1 MFNGVFD
8 SNDRRVRQWDLPKM
22 KVSDF
27 QPGDAVY
34 YQGDKLKQELT
45 SKEGKPY
52 KGWIH
57 ALVQNQDDTF
67 VVWFPDTKESDSY
80 IMKASSLSKAR
91 PPKVEKVEGVEVMP
105 IRKRKS
111 ED

>member
-1 MFNGVFD
+1 M
-8 SNDRRVRQWDLPKM
+8 SNYGPIFM
-22 KVSDF
+22 
-27 QPGDAVY
+27 PGDAVY
-34 YQGDKLKQELT
+34 YTGEKHKMALT

-57 ALVQNQDDTF
+57 APVQNEPGAF

-80 IMKASSLSKAR
+80 VLSETNLTKAR
-91 PPKVEKVEGVEVMP
+91 PPKSEKDKHSGPVVEHMP
-105 IRKRKS
+105 NRRKAS